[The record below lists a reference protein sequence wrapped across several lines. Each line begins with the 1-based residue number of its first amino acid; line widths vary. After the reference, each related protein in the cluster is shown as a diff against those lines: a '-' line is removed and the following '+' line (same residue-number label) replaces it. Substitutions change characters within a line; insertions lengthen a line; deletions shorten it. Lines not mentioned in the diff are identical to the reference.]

1 MFLMDLD
8 LVINDDGYFQA
19 LILCLEVGEDLVLR
33 SSMSGERDERAL
45 HAGEEAKE
53 EKFFITQWCFEG
65 LDSQEDML
73 KRFGPLDSV
82 GMVWLVQQSDK
93 EQYSDPSIKC
103 RRLA

>member
-1 MFLMDLD
+1 
-8 LVINDDGYFQA
+8 
-19 LILCLEVGEDLVLR
+19 
-33 SSMSGERDERAL
+33 MSGERDEQAL

-53 EKFFITQWCFEG
+53 GCFEG
-65 LDSQEDML
+65 PDSQEDML
-73 KRFGPLDSV
+73 KRFGPLDRV